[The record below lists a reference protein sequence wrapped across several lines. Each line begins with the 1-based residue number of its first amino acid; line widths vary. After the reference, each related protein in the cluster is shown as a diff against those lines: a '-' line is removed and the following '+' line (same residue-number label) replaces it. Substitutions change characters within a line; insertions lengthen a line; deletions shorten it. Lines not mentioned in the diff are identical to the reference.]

1 MSARRLV
8 AYHND
13 PAIKATVLARLEAH
27 RAGRTL
33 VRSHRWDGARGGAIG
48 CTLHDDDPAQYE
60 SLLGIPRVLAHL
72 EETLFKELSPEASQ
86 WWPASFMN
94 AIPVGADLSQV
105 WPRFALW
112 LLIDDVHGQIVLA
125 TGVHERELLRDAA
138 AMLLAGQT
146 DRHAWHTLQERAEAL
161 GRAGGSGGSE
171 SVVAKVA
178 ASFIAED
185 VALAGEEAATCLLYA
200 ASGIGEHAAEIAGA
214 AYDFDVA
221 FPFDTY
227 FSAWTTSREDF
238 RDHQPEQAARQE
250 GRGAHFTA
258 QSYQLLS
265 LLQAA
270 DSAPDPRWGRRLADL
285 PAAGFDHPGPIP
297 RRKVLVM
304 GDRGVGKTSLIHR
317 CTCGTWLEPVAA
329 TGDDLASRIGQ
340 AMTPLTGQTHTRI
353 STSLRTFGGSDPA
366 WAVSLVLWDWDLN
379 GRDYGYWLSRQF
391 ARGEA
396 GFLLVADGT
405 RPETLEFAL
414 ALQREL
420 RLPQPFWLLLNCC
433 DLSGQWAVSG
443 AMLDQVREQG
453 GRVRFASARTGEG
466 VDDAFRSFAG
476 SLVGQP

>member
-8 AYHND
+8 AFHDD
-13 PAIKATVLARLEAH
+13 PEIKATVLAQLEAH
-27 RAGRTL
+27 RADRTL
-33 VRSHRWDGARGGAIG
+33 LRYQPWDGARGGAVG
-48 CTLHDDDPAQYE
+48 CTVHSDDPAEYE
-60 SLLGIPRVLAHL
+60 SRLGIPRVLAHL
-72 EETLFKELSPEASQ
+72 EEMLFRELPPRASQ
-86 WWPASFMN
+86 WWPASCMN

-112 LLIDDVHGQIVLA
+112 LLIDDIHGQIVLA
-125 TGVHERELLRDAA
+125 ASRQERELLRDAA
-138 AMLLAGQT
+138 ALLLAGEF
-146 DRHAWHTLQERAEAL
+146 DRRAWHTLHERAEAL

-185 VALAGEEAATCLLYA
+185 VALAGEEAASCLSYA
-200 ASGIGEHAAEIAGA
+200 ASGIGEHAAEIAAA
-214 AYDFDVA
+214 AYDFDAA

-227 FSAWTTSREDF
+227 FSAWTTSLEDF
-238 RDHQPEQAARQE
+238 RDHQPEEAARQE
-250 GRGAHFTA
+250 GRDAHYTA

-270 DSAPDPRWGRRLADL
+270 DSAPDPRWDRRLADL

-317 CTCGTWLEPVAA
+317 CTRGTWLEPAAA

-420 RLPQPFWLLLNCC
+420 RLPQPFWLLLNRC
-433 DLSGQWAVSG
+433 DLTGQWSVPDA
-443 AMLDQVREQG
+443 LLEQVREQG
-453 GRVRFASARTGEG
+453 GQVRLTSARTGEG
-466 VDDAFRSFAG
+466 VEDAFRAFAA
-476 SLVGQP
+476 SLGHP